1 MEKERCLKAVV
12 NKNNLSFP
20 RNVVGNLP
28 LSESLVKEAKQ
39 PCFNRKVE
47 DPRQKRSGMTSLFN
61 NNNGFTLIELLIV
74 VLIIGILAA
83 IAVPQYQKAVAKS
96 RAVQLITNA
105 HTIRQ
110 ALRLYYLTT
119 GEKMSQ
125 MSQLDIWDSITPAA
139 PNRYETATLN
149 GTTFTYVTQS
159 QTINF
164 NIQFPGYHSWN
175 CSIYPDGQRGFC
187 YVYTEK
193 DQSLAQSL
201 GWDCSEKIVGV
212 NTPWC
217 NIGPNWNKL

>member
-1 MEKERCLKAVV
+1 
-12 NKNNLSFP
+12 
-20 RNVVGNLP
+20 
-28 LSESLVKEAKQ
+28 
-39 PCFNRKVE
+39 
-47 DPRQKRSGMTSLFN
+47 MTTLFN
-61 NNNGFTLIELLIV
+61 NSGFTLIELLVV